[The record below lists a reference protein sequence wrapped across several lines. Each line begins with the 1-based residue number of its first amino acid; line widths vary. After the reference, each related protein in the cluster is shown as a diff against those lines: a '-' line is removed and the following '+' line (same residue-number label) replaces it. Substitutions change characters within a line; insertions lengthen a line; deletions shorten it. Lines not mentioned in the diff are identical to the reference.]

1 MDEIARHRTAAI
13 VLAGGR
19 SSRLAA
25 GMALPPGGK
34 AALEISG
41 RSLLDRAIDAA
52 AVVTGRVIVVAAP
65 GQPLSPTALRGT
77 VVRDTHP
84 GAGPL
89 AALADGL
96 AAAGAVGVDAALVVA
111 CDVPL
116 VSPAVLAL
124 LVRRLLAADASRAWV
139 VPRVGGHA
147 QVLVSAMRPTLLGT
161 VRDRLAGGTRAPR
174 ALLESLGGVPGAV
187 EIVPEDEL
195 RAVEPALGSFFDL
208 DTPGDLEELRRIEAA
223 RGET

>member
-1 MDEIARHRTAAI
+1 MRLKSTACTCERQTHAS
-13 VLAGGR
+13 LGQ
-19 SSRLAA
+19 
-25 GMALPPGGK
+25 
-34 AALEISG
+34 
-41 RSLLDRAIDAA
+41 SLL
-52 AVVTGRVIVVAAP
+52 
-65 GQPLSPTALRGT
+65 
-77 VVRDTHP
+77 
-84 GAGPL
+84 L
-89 AALADGL
+89 ATSEQIQRKLANNKSL
-96 AAAGAVGVDAALVVA
+96 A
-111 CDVPL
+111 
-116 VSPAVLAL
+116 
-124 LVRRLLAADASRAWV
+124 RRLAADASRAWV